1 MAKWTIHTKSKN
13 SELIFDEF
21 PLREMH
27 KYLSKKSLYR
37 NVCVVVDENVWEH
50 WRKEIF
56 LGLQPYSAKLHCVI
70 VPSGENSKSFSML
83 QKILSEFQTNEFG
96 RDSLVVAIGGGVTG
110 DLAGFAAS
118 IYTRGVKLVQVP
130 STLLAM
136 VDSSIGGKTG
146 INFQKK
152 KNIIGTF
159 YQPDVIF
166 ADSNLLKTLPVEE
179 LKSGY
184 GEIIKYAFLSDDKLH
199 NTVAKY
205 NFPAKLKLNADFKKL
220 VQECMKI
227 KTSVVEQ
234 DEHEG
239 GLRKILNLGHTF
251 AHAFESELNFK
262 IMHGEA
268 VAFGIIS
275 ALYLSKALNLIDDE
289 KLAEYLKIPLKLSYS
304 AKLHKMNMSRVLKYM
319 RSDKKNANAKPRFVL
334 ITGVGELALDV
345 EASDELVEK
354 AIRSALARIKK

>member
-1 MAKWTIHTKSKN
+1 MAKWTIHTKLKN
-13 SELIFDEF
+13 SELVFDEF
-21 PLREMH
+21 LLRDMH
-27 KYLSKKSLYR
+27 KYLEKKSLYR
-37 NVCVVVDENVWEH
+37 NVFIVVDENVWKH

-56 LGLQPYSAKLHCVI
+56 LGLQPFAAKMKYVI
-70 VPSGENSKSFSML
+70 VPSGEKSKSFSML
-83 QKILSEFQTNEFG
+83 QKILSELQTNEFG
-96 RDSLVVAIGGGVTG
+96 RDTLIVAIGGGVTG

-130 STLLAM
+130 TTLLAM

-146 INFQKK
+146 INFLKK

-166 ADSNLLKTLPVEE
+166 ADSSLLKTLPADE

-184 GEIIKYAFLSDDKLH
+184 GEIIKYAFLSDEKLYK
-199 NTVAKY
+199 TVAGYK
-205 NFPAKLKLNADFKKL
+205 FPGKLKSDADFKKL

-275 ALYLSKALNLIDDE
+275 SLFLSRSLNLIDDACLE
-289 KLAEYLKIPLKLSYS
+289 EYLGIPLKLQYS
-304 AKLHKMNMSRVLKYM
+304 SNLQKMNLSRVLKYM

-345 EASDELVEK
+345 EAGDELVEN
-354 AIRSALARIKK
+354 AIRSALKSI

>member
-1 MAKWTIHTKSKN
+1 MAKWTIHTKLKN
-13 SELIFDEF
+13 SELVFDEF
-21 PLREMH
+21 LLKDMH

-37 NVCVVVDENVWEH
+37 NVFLVVDENVWKH
-50 WRKEIF
+50 WRKDIF
-56 LGLQPYSAKLHCVI
+56 MGLQPFAAKLKHMI
-70 VPSGENSKSFSML
+70 IPSGENSKSFTML
-83 QKILSEFQTNEFG
+83 QKILAELQLNEFG
-96 RDSLVVAIGGGVTG
+96 RDTLIVAIGGGVTG

-130 STLLAM
+130 TTLLAM

-146 INFQKK
+146 INFKKK

-159 YQPDVIF
+159 FQPDIIF
-166 ADSNLLKTLPVEE
+166 ADSNLLKTLPADE

-184 GEIIKYAFLSDDKLH
+184 GEIVKYAFLSDEKLYK
-199 NTVAKY
+199 TVTGY
-205 NFPAKLKLNADFKKL
+205 EFPGKLKTGANFSKL

-275 ALYLSKALNLIDDE
+275 ALYVSHSLNLIDDVSLE
-289 KLAEYLKIPLKLSYS
+289 EFLKIPTKLKYS
-304 AKLHKMNMSRVLKYM
+304 TKLQKMNLTRVLKYM

-334 ITGVGELALDV
+334 VTGVGELALDV
-345 EASDELVEK
+345 EVSDELVEN
-354 AIRSALARIKK
+354 AIRSALKRI